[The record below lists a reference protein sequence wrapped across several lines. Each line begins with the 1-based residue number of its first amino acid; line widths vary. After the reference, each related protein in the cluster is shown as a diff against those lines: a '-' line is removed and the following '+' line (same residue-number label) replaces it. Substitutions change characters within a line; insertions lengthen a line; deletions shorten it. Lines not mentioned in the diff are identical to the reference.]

1 MPMRPICET
10 RERKLSDE
18 ALSSTLSTATYKWL
32 EWVYPGILQDYSTY
46 TEQRTVYCKARQD
59 GWFVS

>member
-1 MPMRPICET
+1 M

-18 ALSSTLSTATYKWL
+18 ALSSALNTVTYKWL
-32 EWVYPGILQDYSTY
+32 EWVYPSIQEYSTY
-46 TEQRTVYCKARQD
+46 TEQRTVHCKARQD